1 MCSCDGDGPSAFW
14 ESRPKAKKRHRCCEC
29 RGWIE
34 PGETYWRV
42 RGVWDGEAQTF
53 SMCADCECLKEWAC
67 IGAAGFCWSFG
78 NVMTDVLDYI
88 HDSGEEALI
97 AEAEARVRAI
107 RNKRRDNVA
116 A

>member
-1 MCSCDGDGPSAFW
+1 MCCDIDGPSIVW
-14 ESRPKAKKRHRCCEC
+14 ESRPKAKKRHKCGEC

-53 SMCADCECLKEWAC
+53 LMCSDCEDLKTWAANGADC
-67 IGAAGFCWSFG
+67 FCWSYG
-78 NVMTDVLDYI
+78 NVMTDVLDFM
-88 HDSGEEALI
+88 HESGDAALI
-97 AEAEARVRAI
+97 AEAEARVKTIRA
-107 RNKRRDNVA
+107 KRREPIA